1 MKYTKNQKKIAKEHG
16 SYQAYL
22 FAIKR
27 EYNLKRYDFLI
38 KGDFIII
45 KSKLCN

>member
-1 MKYTKNQKKIAKEHG
+1 MRYTKNQKKTAKEHG

-45 KSKLCN
+45 KSKL

>member
-1 MKYTKNQKKIAKEHG
+1 MKYTDKQKKIAKKHG
-16 SYQAYL
+16 SYQAFL

-45 KSKLCN
+45 KSKI